1 MENPPSDVD
10 RILVSGAYGTKNLGD
25 NKVLSSISRMCRDR
39 YGSVE
44 VIATSIRPRSTVETV
59 GVDDAI
65 PTVERDP
72 INWLSVARS
81 VDLIVIGGG
90 SVLGGSF
97 IRRHAIIVGLAQ
109 FLDVKVYVVSAG
121 ICNSSSFQKLALKH
135 SMNAID
141 AITVRDVDSKTELT
155 DVGVSG
161 PIEVV
166 PDPGFL
172 PEETVSDVSLEGEYV
187 LVCCRSFPPV
197 NRIDSGA
204 IATALDRVA
213 ARCDTNVVFLPF
225 QRAGDDSDIAF
236 SEEIRRKMDSDA
248 VLLRDEADIS
258 RVEGLVRE
266 AEAVLAIRLHS
277 MILAAQQCTPFT
289 AISYH
294 RKCDSLLRRL
304 GITDYFRY
312 DSIDATELAERLCAD
327 VHSSGPFENCRSR
340 MDELELECHTTL
352 EKCDAQ
358 HRHRSVIS
366 RAALLVLV
374 PLIVCRYVVQS
385 KLDR

>member
-1 MENPPSDVD
+1 MENSGSDVTT
-10 RILVSGAYGTKNLGD
+10 ILVSGAYGTKNLGD

-44 VIATSIRPRSTVETV
+44 VVATSIRPRATVETV

-65 PTVERDP
+65 PTIERDP

-97 IRRHAIIVGLAQ
+97 VRRHAIVIGLAQ
-109 FLDVKVYVVSAG
+109 FLDVKIYVVAAG
-121 ICNSSSFQKLALKH
+121 ICNSSSFQTLALKH
-135 SMNAID
+135 SMNSID
-141 AITVRDVDSKTELT
+141 AITVRDDDSRDELT
-155 DVGVSG
+155 EAGVSD
-161 PIEVV
+161 PIDVV

-172 PEETVSDVSLEGEYV
+172 PEETVSDVALEGEYV

-204 IATALDRVA
+204 IATALDRVV
-213 ARCDTNVVFLPF
+213 ARCDTDVVFLPF

-236 SEEIRRKMDSDA
+236 SEEIRRKMDADA
-248 VLLRDEADIS
+248 VILRNESDIS
-258 RVEGLVRE
+258 RVESIVRD

-294 RKCDSLLRRL
+294 RKCDALLKRL

-327 VHSSGPFENCRSR
+327 VHSPGPFENCRSR
-340 MDELELECHTTL
+340 MDELERECHTVL

-358 HRHRSVIS
+358 DRHRSVVS

-374 PLIVCRYVVQS
+374 PLIVCRYVIQS
-385 KLDR
+385 RFDR